1 MPKHEGLKD
10 NIFEALVTNI
20 QPDNPGE
27 NFDFSDKAMDKVEKL
42 AEDLSG
48 AIVKWVEA
56 QTFTI
61 EEAECT
67 IQIPPITSQVSTA
80 VNGGVVAG
88 PGAPV
93 VAAVGTGTAVSP
105 MITGNAVI
113 KATKLGTPSNQSPQ
127 ANAKSQSSKVRL
139 INTIEV

>member
-20 QPDNPGE
+20 TPDNPGE

-67 IQIPPITSQVSTA
+67 INIPKISSLV
-80 VNGGVVAG
+80 
-88 PGAPV
+88 
-93 VAAVGTGTAVSP
+93 TGTAGAVPLTATAMSEP
-105 MITGNAVI
+105 VITNAVI
-113 KATKLGTPSNQSPQ
+113 KAAKLGTASNQSPQ
-127 ANAKSQSSKVRL
+127 ANVKSQTSKVRL
-139 INTIEV
+139 VNTVGV

>member
-20 QPDNPGE
+20 TPDNPGE

-67 IQIPPITSQVSTA
+67 IQIPKISSLV
-80 VNGGVVAG
+80 
-88 PGAPV
+88 
-93 VAAVGTGTAVSP
+93 TGTAGAVPLTATAISEP
-105 MITGNAVI
+105 VITNAVI
-113 KATKLGTPSNQSPQ
+113 KAAKLGTASNQSPQ
-127 ANAKSQSSKVRL
+127 ANVKSQTSKVRL
-139 INTIEV
+139 VNTVGV

>member
-1 MPKHEGLKD
+1 MGLKD

-20 QPDNPGE
+20 TPDNPGE
-27 NFDFSDKAMDKVEKL
+27 NFDFSDKAIDKVEKL

-67 IQIPPITSQVSTA
+67 IQIPQISS
-80 VNGGVVAG
+80 VV
-88 PGAPV
+88 
-93 VAAVGTGTAVSP
+93 TGTAGAVPLTATAISGP
-105 MITGNAVI
+105 VITNAVI
-113 KATKLGTPSNQSPQ
+113 KAAKLGTPSNQSPQ

-139 INTIEV
+139 VNTVNV

>member
-20 QPDNPGE
+20 TPDNPGE

-67 IQIPPITSQVSTA
+67 INIPKISSLV
-80 VNGGVVAG
+80 
-88 PGAPV
+88 
-93 VAAVGTGTAVSP
+93 TGTAGAVPLTATAISEP
-105 MITGNAVI
+105 VITNAVI
-113 KATKLGTPSNQSPQ
+113 KAAKLGTASNQSPQ
-127 ANAKSQSSKVRL
+127 ANVKSQTSKVRL
-139 INTIEV
+139 VNTVGV

>member
-1 MPKHEGLKD
+1 MGLKD

-20 QPDNPGE
+20 QPDELGE
-27 NFDFSDKAMDKVEKL
+27 IFSFSDKAIDKVEKL

-67 IQIPPITSQVSTA
+67 INIPKITSA
-80 VNGGVVAG
+80 GVLTVAG
-88 PGAPV
+88 APAAPGVPI
-93 VAAVGTGTAVSP
+93 VGTATGTVTSEP
-105 MITGNAVI
+105 VITNAVI
-113 KATKLGTPSNQSPQ
+113 KASKLGTASNQSPQ
-127 ANAKSQSSKVRL
+127 ANVKSQTSKVRL
-139 INTIEV
+139 VNTVGV